1 MSYWVRWDSSPNR
14 QLIHEIIDAY
24 EDGLSAQNK
33 KEKSRKE
40 RRKNKGSTGS
50 GHGQLTNGS
59 ELKLSNPSGST
70 TDKEFTESE
79 SSVKEIVCSQV
90 DSTREG
96 DDGMEDEELG
106 KGTSVRGFVGFL
118 GEKIWGIWS

>member
-1 MSYWVRWDSSPNR
+1 MSYWVKWDSSPNR
-14 QLIHEIIDAY
+14 RLIHEIIDAY

-50 GHGQLTNGS
+50 GHAQLTNGS
-59 ELKLSNPSGST
+59 ELRLSNASASSN
-70 TDKEFTESE
+70 KEFTESE
-79 SSVKEIVCSQV
+79 SSVTEIMCSPV

-106 KGTSVRGFVGFL
+106 KDTSVRRFMGFL